1 MTDDDADDAPKGPG
15 APPGGEASAWTP
27 PTFPAPTLVEA
38 PVLLVH
44 GGAGETPL
52 DRRPAQAEGCRGAA
66 EAGARVLAAGGSALD
81 AVVAAVAALE
91 EDPAFN
97 AGRGASLNAE
107 GAVELDACVMEG
119 AQRRAGAVAALPP
132 FESAIRVARAVL
144 DDGQHVLLA
153 GEGAARFAEAQG
165 FPRLAPDALTT
176 EQARARLERF
186 RRGEVGGTWAGGA
199 GDTVGAVALDGR
211 GGVASATST
220 GGTVGKQ
227 PGRVGDSPI
236 PGAGAWAEDGV
247 GACSTTGV
255 GETILR
261 SALALRAVDLLR
273 AGVPAPEA
281 AWAAVAAFGRAPV
294 RGAGGLILVDARGRV
309 GMAWNTATMSHALVR
324 PTDL

>member
-1 MTDDDADDAPKGPG
+1 MTDAHHPAGRRGD
-15 APPGGEASAWTP
+15 PPPEPETEWTP

-44 GGAGETPL
+44 GGAGDTPL

-66 EAGARVLAAGGSALD
+66 ELGARVLAAGGTALD

-91 EDPAFN
+91 EDPLFN
-97 AGRGASLNAE
+97 AGRGASLNE
-107 GAVELDACVMEG
+107 TGAVELDACVMEG
-119 AQRRAGAVAALPP
+119 AQRRAGAVAALAPV
-132 FESAIRVARAVL
+132 ESAVRVARAVL
-144 DDGQHVLLA
+144 EDGRHVLLA
-153 GEGAARFAEAQG
+153 GEGAARFAEGRG
-165 FPRLAPDALTT
+165 FRLLAPDALITD
-176 EQARARLERF
+176 QARARLEGF
-186 RRGEVGGTWAGGA
+186 RRGEVTGNWAGGA

-220 GGTVGKQ
+220 GGTVGKRA
-227 PGRVGDSPI
+227 GRVGDSPI

-247 GACSTTGV
+247 GACSTTGA
-255 GETILR
+255 GEAILR